1 MKISTSLA
9 LLCIAG
15 AASAQSKNVTPFKDI
30 NDANYYAPPAGVSF
44 LVAGGSND
52 CANAATADAISGL
65 GTFSVTTVGAT
76 NGVPDF
82 TCNANVDVWF
92 YWTSTVTG
100 SVVVNT
106 CGGSTA
112 DTILAVW
119 ADNATPGLCP
129 TAGIVC
135 NDDSCAL
142 QSSVTFAAV
151 SGSKYFI
158 QLGAFGAATTYAG
171 TFTISL
177 PPPPPVPPI
186 NDNCNAP
193 ISITGPGVYP
203 FDNRLATTGTEGQTE
218 PSCLSFGST
227 AIFKDAW
234 WTYNPTVTGTVTF
247 STCSQVTPGTG
258 DTRIAAYAGI
268 GCPTAAAIGCN
279 DDNAACTA
287 QNLSS
292 LLTVSVTCG
301 VPITMQLGSFAAAV
315 SLLGTFTV
323 TETGSAC
330 STPPVAYC
338 FGDGTGTACPCG
350 NAGAAGNGCASSVN
364 PNGGNLSSSGVA
376 SISADTL
383 ILLGSGMA
391 SSSVLY
397 FQGTSQIS
405 TVFGDGLR
413 CAGGT
418 VIRLGTK
425 TNVAGASQYPELGD
439 LSVSV
444 RGSNVA
450 GNVRNYQAWYRNAA
464 AFCTA
469 STFNLTNGL
478 NLTWAP

>member
-1 MKISTSLA
+1 
-9 LLCIAG
+9 
-15 AASAQSKNVTPFKDI
+15 VFKDI
-30 NDANYYAPPAGVSF
+30 NDANYYPAPAGSSF
-44 LVAGGSND
+44 LVAGGSDN
-52 CANAATADAISGL
+52 CANASTADAISGA
-65 GTFSVTTVGAT
+65 GTFAVTNVGAT
-76 NGVPDF
+76 NGAPDAVGCVN
-82 TCNANVDVWF
+82 TQLDVWF
-92 YWTSTVTG
+92 FWSSPVAGTVT
-100 SVVVNT
+100 VAL
-106 CGGSTA
+106 CGGATA
-112 DTILAVW
+112 DTVLTVW
-119 ADNATPGLCP
+119 NDGAPSGSCP
-129 TAGIVC
+129 TTSVVC
-135 NDDSCAL
+135 NDDFCGL
-142 QSSVTFAAV
+142 QSSVTFSASAFTN
-151 SGSKYFI
+151 YFFQI
-158 QLGAFGAATTYAG
+158 GAFGAATTYSG
-171 TFTISL
+171 TFTVNVA
-177 PPPPPVPPI
+177 PPPPPVLNDDCSTPI
-186 NDNCNAP
+186 A
-193 ISITGPGVYP
+193 ISGPGVYP
-203 FDNRLATTGTEGQTE
+203 FNNSGATTGTQGQTE